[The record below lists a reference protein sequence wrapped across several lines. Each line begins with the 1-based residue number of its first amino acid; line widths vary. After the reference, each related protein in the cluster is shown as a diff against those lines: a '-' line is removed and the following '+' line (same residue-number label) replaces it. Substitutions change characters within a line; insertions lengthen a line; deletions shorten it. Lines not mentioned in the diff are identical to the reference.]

1 MVEKQ
6 AIMRL
11 NKEFT
16 LLQHSR
22 PDQIRACPSERD
34 TLTWYYIVHNLP
46 ENSPYYG
53 GQYFGK
59 LVFPREYP
67 LKPPSIYMITPSGR
81 FEVNTRLCLSMSDY
95 HPESWNPSWR
105 VETILLGLISFM
117 TDETEPLTT
126 GGISSSFQSRR
137 NDALLSFFRNMRH
150 KEFRANFPDLTD
162 PSKYAIGVGFCDDMM
177 RDKDY
182 VLLSDLKLTADD
194 LSDVQTIEELRSV
207 LRHHGVSETLLGMER
222 SDFNQSVTAMKGD
235 SLAWLAIVALVG
247 AWVYTQIKS

>member
-1 MVEKQ
+1 
-6 AIMRL
+6 MRL

-16 LLQHSR
+16 LLQNSR
-22 PDQIRACPSERD
+22 PDQIHACPSERD
-34 TLTWYYIVHNLP
+34 TLIWYYVVHNLP
-46 ENSPYYG
+46 RSSPYYG

-117 TDETEPLTT
+117 TDETEPMTT
-126 GGISSSFQSRR
+126 GGVTASFQSRR

-150 KEFRANFPDLTD
+150 KEFRSTFP
-162 PSKYAIGVGFCDDMM
+162 G
-177 RDKDY
+177 
-182 VLLSDLKLTADD
+182 LSDPTKYVIGFGFRDSGLRERHEVALDD
-194 LSDVQTIEELRSV
+194 LNLTPEQILSIQSTEDLRGV
-207 LRHHGVSETLLGMER
+207 LRHHGVSENVLGVDASGSNESLIPGK
-222 SDFNQSVTAMKGD
+222 SDK
-235 SLAWLAIVALVG
+235 LAWFAIIALVS
-247 AWVYTQIKS
+247 AWLYTQLKSS